1 MNLGYLYTRFDGR
14 IPRRTYW
21 LASIPLWIVMVTIG
35 TVEYAWTDGFSR
47 VAEPGYRL
55 VLFLVGLAMWYPTSA
70 VIVKRLHDRDR
81 DGRLVLIL
89 IAPFLLF
96 YLYDLLGWS
105 DPSNPK
111 TVEDVLAVLT
121 LVVGLVFLVELGF
134 RRGTVGPNQY
144 GPDPLEPLVP
154 SVRAPA

>member
-1 MNLGYLYTRFDGR
+1 MDWRYLYTRFDGR
-14 IPRRTYW
+14 ISRKTYW
-21 LASIPLWIVMVTIG
+21 LASIVLWIVMLAIG
-35 TVEYAWTDGFSR
+35 AVEYAWTDGFTR
-47 VAEPGYRL
+47 VAEFGYRL
-55 VLFLVGLAMWYPTSA
+55 ALFLVGLALWYPISA
-70 VIVKRLHDRDR
+70 LIVKRLHDRDR

-134 RRGTVGPNQY
+134 RRGTAGPNQY
-144 GPDPLEPLVP
+144 GPDPLEPLMP
-154 SVRAPA
+154 SVRTPA